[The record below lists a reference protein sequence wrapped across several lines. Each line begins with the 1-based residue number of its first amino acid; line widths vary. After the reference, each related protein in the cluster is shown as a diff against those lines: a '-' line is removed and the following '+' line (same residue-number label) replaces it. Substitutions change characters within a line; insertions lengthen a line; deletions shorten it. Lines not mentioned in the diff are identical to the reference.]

1 MPDSG
6 EFELCVSF
14 LKELVALRTV
24 NPPGDERVAADYIA
38 ATLARH
44 GIECGLTPVGDMR
57 ANVVST
63 LCGGDGPAIL
73 LTGHLDVVPEGT
85 GWDTPPFEAVERDGR
100 FYGRG
105 TCDMKGGIAA
115 MMAAA
120 IWARRHG
127 EGTRAFRLAFVADE
141 EIYGQGT
148 RTLLNMLV
156 PENVRYVVIGEPTQN
171 EIHIAHRGAIRFR
184 VCARGISC
192 HAGAPDKGVNAVE
205 NMARVIEAV
214 RLVNEDL
221 KARPHPVL
229 PPPTLCCTMVSAG
242 TKDNIVPDRCELIV
256 DCRPGVGDT
265 AEEFEKVIR
274 TKVDEAGGLQQGATL
289 EMTPYIDV
297 AAGSVDGDS
306 AIVRWARGCFVRSF
320 KRDAVVAG
328 FPACCDLSQFTAAGY
343 QAILYGPGSI
353 AQAHTTNEFVARS
366 QLEQAFQFY
375 CHCLTEE

>member
-115 MMAAA
+115 
-120 IWARRHG
+120 
-127 EGTRAFRLAFVADE
+127 
-141 EIYGQGT
+141 
-148 RTLLNMLV
+148 
-156 PENVRYVVIGEPTQN
+156 
-171 EIHIAHRGAIRFR
+171 
-184 VCARGISC
+184 
-192 HAGAPDKGVNAVE
+192 
-205 NMARVIEAV
+205 
-214 RLVNEDL
+214 
-221 KARPHPVL
+221 
-229 PPPTLCCTMVSAG
+229 
-242 TKDNIVPDRCELIV
+242 
-256 DCRPGVGDT
+256 
-265 AEEFEKVIR
+265 
-274 TKVDEAGGLQQGATL
+274 
-289 EMTPYIDV
+289 
-297 AAGSVDGDS
+297 
-306 AIVRWARGCFVRSF
+306 
-320 KRDAVVAG
+320 
-328 FPACCDLSQFTAAGY
+328 
-343 QAILYGPGSI
+343 
-353 AQAHTTNEFVARS
+353 
-366 QLEQAFQFY
+366 
-375 CHCLTEE
+375 